1 MQITP
6 IPCLT
11 DNYAYIINDNN
22 SKILGVV
29 DPSEAEPIISFLKKK
44 NLKLNYILNTHHHFD
59 HIGGNIELKKI
70 YNAKIIGFEGDK
82 HRIPGIDITLKN
94 NEKWNFGNS
103 TIKIIHIP
111 GHTLGHICFFFEKE
125 KIAFTGDT
133 LFSLGCGR
141 IFEGTYEQMFHAL
154 KKITKLPTN
163 TNIYCGHEYTLSN
176 LKFALEADD
185 SNKEL
190 IEEFKKVENKINSN
204 IPSLPTT
211 LDKELK
217 VNPFLRC
224 DNINIQNK
232 IIEKFKVSN
241 SELEVFTALRK
252 WKDNF

>member
-1 MQITP
+1 MLSVEP
-6 IPCLT
+6 IKAFT
-11 DNYAYIINDNN
+11 DNYIWLVSTNEGSIVIDPGESKSIQKLRDN
-22 SKILGVV
+22 KTIDLKCIL
-29 DPSEAEPIISFLKKK
+29 I
-44 NLKLNYILNTHHHFD
+44 THHHYD
-59 HIGGNIELKKI
+59 HTNGLSELVKKNELEVYGPVNNIDGINHRLNDKDKI
-70 YNAKIIGFEGDK
+70 SIIG
-82 HRIPGIDITLKN
+82 IDFDVI
-94 NEKWNFGNS
+94 S
-103 TIKIIHIP
+103 IP
-111 GHTLGHICFFFEKE
+111 GHTLDHIGFYSANASNPILFC
-125 KIAFTGDT
+125 GDT
-133 LFSLGCGR
+133 LFAGGCGR
-141 IFEGTYEQMFHAL
+141 IFEGTYEQMFNAL

-185 SNKEL
+185 TNKEL

>member
-1 MQITP
+1 MLTVEP
-6 IPCLT
+6 IKAFT
-11 DNYAYIINDNN
+11 DNYIWLVSTNEGSIVIDPGESKSIQKLIDN
-22 SKILGVV
+22 KTIDLKGIL
-29 DPSEAEPIISFLKKK
+29 I
-44 NLKLNYILNTHHHFD
+44 THHHYD
-59 HIGGNIELKKI
+59 HTNGLSELVKKNELEVYGPVNNIDGINHRLNDKDKI
-70 YNAKIIGFEGDK
+70 SIIG
-82 HRIPGIDITLKN
+82 ID
-94 NEKWNFGNS
+94 FD
-103 TIKIIHIP
+103 IISIP
-111 GHTLGHICFFFEKE
+111 GHTLDHIGFYSANANNPILFC
-125 KIAFTGDT
+125 GDT
-133 LFSLGCGR
+133 LFAGGCGR

-163 TNIYCGHEYTLSN
+163 TKIYCGHEYTLSN

-185 SNKEL
+185 TNKEL

-232 IIEKFKVSN
+232 IIEKFNVSN
-241 SELEVFTALRK
+241 NELEVFTALRK

>member
-1 MQITP
+1 MLSVEP
-6 IPCLT
+6 IKAFT
-11 DNYAYIINDNN
+11 DNYIWLVSTNEGSIVIDPGESKSIQKLIDN
-22 SKILGVV
+22 KTIDLKGIL
-29 DPSEAEPIISFLKKK
+29 I
-44 NLKLNYILNTHHHFD
+44 THHHYD
-59 HIGGNIELKKI
+59 HTNGLSELVKKNELEVYGPVNNIDGINHRLNDKDKI
-70 YNAKIIGFEGDK
+70 SIIG
-82 HRIPGIDITLKN
+82 ID
-94 NEKWNFGNS
+94 FDVMS
-103 TIKIIHIP
+103 IP
-111 GHTLGHICFFFEKE
+111 GHTLDHIGFYSANANNPILFC
-125 KIAFTGDT
+125 GDT
-133 LFSLGCGR
+133 LFAGGCGK

>member
-1 MQITP
+1 MLSVEP
-6 IPCLT
+6 IKAFT
-11 DNYAYIINDNN
+11 DNYIWLVSTNEGSIVIDPGESKNIQKLIDN
-22 SKILGVV
+22 KTIDLKGIL
-29 DPSEAEPIISFLKKK
+29 I
-44 NLKLNYILNTHHHFD
+44 THHHYD
-59 HIGGNIELKKI
+59 HTNGLSELVKKNELEVYGPVNNIDGINHRLNDKDKI
-70 YNAKIIGFEGDK
+70 SIIG
-82 HRIPGIDITLKN
+82 ID
-94 NEKWNFGNS
+94 FDVMS
-103 TIKIIHIP
+103 IP
-111 GHTLGHICFFFEKE
+111 GHTLDHIGFYSANAHNPILFC
-125 KIAFTGDT
+125 GDT
-133 LFSLGCGR
+133 LFAGGCGK

-185 SNKEL
+185 TNKEL

-232 IIEKFKVSN
+232 IIEKFNVSN
-241 SELEVFTALRK
+241 NELEVFTALRK